1 MGGYNDYDGHQEFY
15 EEEDQQAYYA
25 DYADNRPDGGGGF
38 GGGGG
43 GGGGGSSGNGGNG
56 ALAVAWFCQ
65 ANHGSASLL
74 LFSSAGWC
82 HCYPNSKRTAWCLAQ
97 PGEEG

>member
-38 GGGGG
+38 GGGFGG
-43 GGGGGSSGNGGNG
+43 GGFGGGGASG
-56 ALAVAWFCQ
+56 
-65 ANHGSASLL
+65 
-74 LFSSAGWC
+74 GW
-82 HCYPNSKRTAWCLAQ
+82 
-97 PGEEG
+97 